1 VDRPP
6 PISAPYSLLALAVIL
21 LAPPVLNAQ
30 AKDGSDGSTGDT
42 AALLKAI
49 DRLVEQNRRLEEQN
63 RQLID
68 QINALRQALAS
79 TVAALANA
87 HPPDGAT
94 VNSGPAAAPAIEP
107 SKSAPNSEPSP
118 TIPPVERPPA
128 DPSASPNPQS
138 GAGPGAAG
146 PNQNA
151 GQNQSAASDNAN
163 GSSGSP
169 VLFGEWNPGDGFTVA
184 RTKWGQL
191 DLSGYMVMRYL
202 NQLPPHQTGTDH
214 LGRPVPV
221 QARQDFQFHRVLL
234 YAKGW
239 LFTPKFNYLTVIWTV
254 NDTTQVA
261 VGGALWY
268 NFNKNLSIGGGYTAL
283 PGTQSMQGSHP
294 YWPSYD
300 RVMADEFF
308 RPFYTQGVFGTW
320 KVAPRLVYRFAVG
333 NNLSLLGITANQLS
347 RDLSAGGSLTWLPTT
362 GEFGPRGAFG
372 DYEEHEKLATRFNI
386 AFTRSREPR
395 FTPEDEAAAN
405 TTLRLADSLNVFDTG
420 TFAPGVT
427 VTKVTYE
434 MVSSAAGIK
443 YHGFWL
449 QGEGYARRLR
459 DFVATGPL
467 PISVVRDFGFYAQA
481 AYMVVPKRVEL
492 YGSTSYVFSD
502 YGKPKEF
509 IAGGNY
515 YPWNTRNI
523 RVNLQLIKIDHSP
536 VNSTFGFYSGQIT
549 GTILAFGMTVLY

>member
-1 VDRPP
+1 MA
-6 PISAPYSLLALAVIL
+6 SGSHLLM
-21 LAPPVLNAQ
+21 AQ
-30 AKDGSDGSTGDT
+30 STAGPEARAADT
-42 AALLKAI
+42 AQLLITI
-49 DRLVEQNRRLEEQN
+49 DQLVEQNRRLEQQN

-68 QINALRQALAS
+68 QINALRKYLAAQLPPPVE
-79 TVAALANA
+79 TN
-87 HPPDGAT
+87 PPDGKT
-94 VNSGPAAAPAIEP
+94 VRTVPVVASTPPVAP
-107 SKSAPNSEPSP
+107 SAPNPVS
-118 TIPPVERPPA
+118 PPVPTPNSQPAANQPPL
-128 DPSASPNPQS
+128 PSQPAAS
-138 GAGPGAAG
+138 GAGAAN

-151 GQNQSAASDNAN
+151 GGFTGEGSN
-163 GSSGSP
+163 GSP
-169 VLFGEWNPGDGFTVA
+169 ALFGEWNPGEGFTVA
-184 RTKWGQL
+184 KTRYGQL

-202 NQLPPHQTGTDH
+202 NQLPPSQNNATDH
-214 LGRPVPV
+214 LGRPIPV

-239 LFTPKFNYLTVIWTV
+239 LFSPKFTYLTVIWTV

-261 VGGALWY
+261 VGGALIY
-268 NFNKNLSIGGGYTAL
+268 NFNKYLTLGGGYTAL

-294 YWPSYD
+294 YWPTYD

-308 RPFYTQGVFGTW
+308 RPFYTEGVFGTGQL
-320 KVAPRLVYRFAVG
+320 VPRLVYRFAVG
-333 NNLSLLGITANQLS
+333 NNLSLLGIPANQLS
-347 RDLSAGGSLTWLPTT
+347 RNLSAGGSLTWLPTT

-372 DYEEHEKLATRFNI
+372 DYENHEKLATRFNL

-420 TFAPGVT
+420 ALAPGVT

-434 MVSSAAGIK
+434 MASSAAGIK

-459 DFVATGPL
+459 NFVATGPL
-467 PISVVRDFGFYAQA
+467 PVSVVRDFGFYAQA
-481 AYMVVPKRVEL
+481 SYMVVPRKVEL
-492 YGSTSYVFSD
+492 YGATSYVFSN

-509 IAGGNY
+509 ITGGNY

-523 RVNLQLIKIDHSP
+523 RLNLHVINVGHSP
-536 VNSTFGFYSGQIT
+536 VNSTFGFYTGQIT
-549 GTILAFGMTVLY
+549 GTIVAVGMTVLY